1 MPRWIVWWSGM
12 GHDADSSSASLART
26 SDTRESANEGWKTL
40 SAARATGQRK
50 ALEGELQDSL
60 RQRRTTRMREWKK
73 ATTIRRCSGCGQSV
87 GFVLRSSP
95 APAERAAVR
104 QASSVASDLVAPASS
119 SAACK
124 RNVWRSTSNSV
135 RGSLGA
141 SSGSNTFLIPL
152 SSFERTRRSN
162 EAGGWGS
169 LRRWVSLTEKARV
182 A

>member
-95 APAERAAVR
+95 APAERV
-104 QASSVASDLVAPASS
+104 SYLVAPASS